1 MCACGNCPSCLGNP
15 KPNLD
20 LTDIE
25 KGYLKDLIIES
36 EIEAREAEIKRQR
49 IERFSQFFG
58 RVNSAFT
65 LRKVQVK
72 VENSS
77 ISAPAWSGANQVVFN
92 SRLLGDLKTP
102 REIAGL
108 RGLDLHEVSHILYTP
123 REGSE
128 IFDWCR
134 ENNFLFAYNA
144 LDDQRIETLFTTRYP

>member
-1 MCACGNCPSCLGNP
+1 MDYPFI
-15 KPNLD
+15 D
-20 LTDIE
+20 L
-25 KGYLKDLIIES
+25 ES
-36 EIEAREAEIKRQR
+36 ANAVTQERKRQEHEAELKRQR
-49 IERFSQFFG
+49 VERFSQFFG

-72 VENSS
+72 VEHSDIN
-77 ISAPAWSGANQVVFN
+77 APAWSGSSQVVFN

-128 IFDWCR
+128 IFEVQR
-134 ENNFLFAYNA
+134 EQL
-144 LDDQRIETLFTTRYP
+144 LVCLQRS